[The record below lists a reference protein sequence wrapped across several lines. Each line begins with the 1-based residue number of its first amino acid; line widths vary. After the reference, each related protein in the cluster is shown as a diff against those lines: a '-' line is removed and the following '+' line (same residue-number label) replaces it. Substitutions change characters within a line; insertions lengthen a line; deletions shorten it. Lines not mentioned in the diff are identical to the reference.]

1 MSLSEP
7 QPKPLF
13 ENQQGLWILK
23 EYEIAQNLNLWYFLK

>member
-7 QPKPLF
+7 QLNPLF

-23 EYEIAQNLNLWYFLK
+23 EYEITQNLKF